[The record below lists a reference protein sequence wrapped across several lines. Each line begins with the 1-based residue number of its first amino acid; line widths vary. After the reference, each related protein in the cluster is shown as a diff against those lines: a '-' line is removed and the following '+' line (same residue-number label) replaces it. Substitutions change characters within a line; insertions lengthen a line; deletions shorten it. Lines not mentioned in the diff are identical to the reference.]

1 MTAGRSTSE
10 TTAHTPTTSA
20 VRIAGGRRQ
29 WNLTPASPK
38 VIYDEESFKKG
49 LYKLFY
55 APSDLLLLLFRSTK
69 GFSMLIKCRRDIGL
83 KRAHYKRQSRGRIWM
98 ILTESWLSL
107 GPFGPLF
114 IFVVYQL
121 PMYKVKPFKCCEM

>member
-1 MTAGRSTSE
+1 MLQPHLRF
-10 TTAHTPTTSA
+10 
-20 VRIAGGRRQ
+20 
-29 WNLTPASPK
+29 
-38 VIYDEESFKKG
+38 IYDDESFKKG

-55 APSDLLLLLFRSTK
+55 APSDLLLLFFSSTK
-69 GFSMLIKCRRDIGL
+69 GFSMLIKCRRDIAPQC
-83 KRAHYKRQSRGRIWM
+83 AHYKRQSRGRIWM
-98 ILTESWLSL
+98 ILTDSWLSL

>member
-1 MTAGRSTSE
+1 MTAGSSTSE
-10 TTAHTPTTSA
+10 TTAHTPCTSA
-20 VRIAGGRRQ
+20 VRMAGGRRQ

-55 APSDLLLLLFRSTK
+55 APSDLLLLFFSSTK
-69 GFSMLIKCRRDIGL
+69 GFSMLIKCRRDIAPQC
-83 KRAHYKRQSRGRIWM
+83 AHYKRQSRGRIWM
-98 ILTESWLSL
+98 ILTDSWLSL

-114 IFVVYQL
+114 ILVVYQL
-121 PMYKVKPFKCCEM
+121 PMYKVKSFKCCEM